1 MTHKLLYDDIFLSDV
16 ANLAVTISKLRQK
29 KPHPYSIDQLRERR
43 RLLEER
49 SRLYA
54 RLQGILDTHPL
65 ARHAIL
71 DAN

>member
-1 MTHKLLYDDIFLSDV
+1 MTDKILYDDIFLSDV

-49 SRLYA
+49 SRL
-54 RLQGILDTHPL
+54 
-65 ARHAIL
+65 
-71 DAN
+71 